1 MRFTGIVKIGGA
13 LGNDPRP
20 LLDDL
25 CGRTAR
31 GERWALV
38 HGASGIMDTLS
49 AACGMQPRYVTSP
62 SGYRSRFLG
71 ETERDLFVSAALSVS
86 AALACELFT
95 RNQAAAVLHPQIVR
109 SVRGTRKESLR
120 SVEDGRVRILHG
132 NTSGTTRYVDPEALE
147 RAWEMG
153 SVPLLP
159 PLALDT
165 EGAGLLNVDGD
176 RLAAAAAVS
185 VRADVL
191 VILSNVPGL
200 LENPA
205 DPESL
210 VERARLDEWETLE
223 SMARGNMKRKLLA
236 CREALEGGLDRVCIA
251 DSREEHPLSRAL
263 EGRGTTLCP
272 AVFTEAAV

>member
-1 MRFTGIVKIGGA
+1 MRLTGIVKIGGA

-25 CGRTAR
+25 CDRVAR

-49 AACGMQPRYVTSP
+49 KSCGMQPRYVTSP

-71 ETERDLFVSAALSVS
+71 EAERDLFVGAALSVS
-86 AALACELFT
+86 ATLACELFT
-95 RNQAAAVLHPQIVR
+95 RGTPAAILHPALTR
-109 SVRGTRKESLR
+109 SVSGTRKEALR

-132 NTSGTTRYVDPEALE
+132 NTSGTTRSVDPLALE
-147 RAWEMG
+147 NAWDME

-159 PLALDT
+159 PLALDR

-185 VRADVL
+185 VSADVL

-200 LENPA
+200 LEDPA
-205 DPESL
+205 DPGSL
-210 VERARLDEWETLE
+210 VERAGLEEWENLE
-223 SMARGNMKRKLLA
+223 GMAKGNMKRKLLA
-236 CREALEGGLDRVCIA
+236 CREALDGGLERVCIA
-251 DSREEHPLSRAL
+251 DSRVNRPLSRAL
-263 EGRGTTLCP
+263 EGRGTTLCQ
-272 AVFTEAAV
+272 AVYTEAAV

>member
-1 MRFTGIVKIGGA
+1 MHFTGIVKIGGA
-13 LGNDPRP
+13 LGNNPRP

-25 CGRTAR
+25 CERTAR

-38 HGASGIMDTLS
+38 HGASGIMDTLA

-95 RNQAAAVLHPQIVR
+95 RNQPAAVLHPQIAH

-120 SVEDGRVRILHG
+120 SVEGGRVRILHG
-132 NTSGTTRYVDPEALE
+132 NTSGTTRFVDPEALE
-147 RAWEMG
+147 RAWQSG

-159 PLALDT
+159 PLALDI

-185 VRADVL
+185 VHADVL

-200 LENPA
+200 LANPA

-210 VERARLDEWETLE
+210 VERAGLDEWGTLE
-223 SMARGNMKRKLLA
+223 NLARGNMKRKLLA

-251 DSREEHPLSRAL
+251 DSRVDRPLSRAL
-263 EGRGTTLCP
+263 EGRGTTLCQ
-272 AVFTEAAV
+272 AVYTEAAV